1 MTTATNETATHNQI
15 TMPHQDKTTDDAQSN
30 TNNKFDYSKM
40 KLGMGLGI
48 VIGVIIGALIDNT
61 STGIA
66 IGVAIGAGI
75 GTVMGRSGSGNS
87 EKK

>member
-1 MTTATNETATHNQI
+1 MGRLQRAT
-15 TMPHQDKTTDDAQSN
+15 KSSDDAPSN
-30 TNNKFDYSKM
+30 TKNNFDYSKM
-40 KLGMGLGI
+40 KLGMGMGI

-66 IGVAIGAGI
+66 IGVALGAGI
-75 GTVMGRSGSGNS
+75 GTVMGRSGSENS